1 MIREGEPQVTLKF
14 LADSPNKL
22 AISDFSDGT
31 LDAISY
37 ERYTCGLLVS
47 GASRGFG
54 PCVMVIDALG
64 IRLRSY

>member
-1 MIREGEPQVTLKF
+1 MIREGEPQVTLKL

-37 ERYTCGLLVS
+37 ERYAGCLE
-47 GASRGFG
+47 R
-54 PCVMVIDALG
+54 
-64 IRLRSY
+64 

>member
-37 ERYTCGLLVS
+37 ERCACGLSRVVVE
-47 GASRGFG
+47 ASA
-54 PCVMVIDALG
+54 CVLWS
-64 IRLRSY
+64 LTP